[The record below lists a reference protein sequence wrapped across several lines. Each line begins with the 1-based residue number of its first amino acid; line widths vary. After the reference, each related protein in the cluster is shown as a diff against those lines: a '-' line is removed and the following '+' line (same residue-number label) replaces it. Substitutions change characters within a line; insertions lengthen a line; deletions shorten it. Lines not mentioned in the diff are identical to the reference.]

1 MWSMA
6 AWGTCWE
13 GQPREVQSHTKA
25 CGGRRVEWF
34 CTLYPERCKEKI
46 VGRSH
51 IENKV
56 KGERRIMAERGV
68 W

>member
-13 GQPREVQSHTKA
+13 GQPREVQSYTKA
-25 CGGRRVEWF
+25 CGGGHVEWIY
-34 CTLYPERCKEKI
+34 TLYPERYKEKI

-51 IENKV
+51 F
-56 KGERRIMAERGV
+56 
-68 W
+68 